1 MNFSLKKT
9 RNYFMIC
16 VAVAPLLSSCA
27 TTINQSA
34 VTTVASSSESVTQAT
49 IDSQLTTDE
58 LLDEL
63 LIAVDDLS
71 KSMQKAER
79 RQVTQ
84 QLARVV
90 LLSDAIRPEI
100 LAASDQLAADFDR
113 VINFAK
119 TAVERNRP
127 ADADKALRFLPLVI
141 EAFAKI

>member
-1 MNFSLKKT
+1 MRILKT
-9 RNYFMIC
+9 YGTFAVSS
-16 VAVAPLLSSCA
+16 VALITLVSSCA

-34 VTTVASSSESVTQAT
+34 VTTVASSSESTTEAT
-49 IDSQLTTDE
+49 INSQLTTDE

-63 LIAVDDLS
+63 LLAVDNLS

-79 RQVTQ
+79 KKVTE

-90 LLSDAIRPEI
+90 SLSDAIRPKI
-100 LAASDQLAADFDR
+100 LATSDQLAADFDR

-119 TAVERNRP
+119 SAVERNRP

-141 EAFAKI
+141 DAFTKL

>member
-1 MNFSLKKT
+1 MRILKT
-9 RNYFMIC
+9 YGTFAVSS
-16 VAVAPLLSSCA
+16 VALITLVSSCA

-34 VTTVASSSESVTQAT
+34 VTTVASSSESTTQAT
-49 IDSQLTTDE
+49 INSQLTTDE

-63 LIAVDDLS
+63 LLAVDNLS

-79 RQVTQ
+79 KKVTE

-90 LLSDAIRPEI
+90 SLSDAIRPKI
-100 LAASDQLAADFDR
+100 LATSDQLAADFDR

-119 TAVERNRP
+119 GAVERNRP

-141 EAFAKI
+141 DAFTKL